1 MDDVAGVVLV
11 LLPQVFQNPDLLLC
25 LPMEPLLV
33 PHHLEGN
40 VLVGLVVV
48 HLEHLT
54 KRALAYHLQ
63 DLVPE
68 VKNNFT
74 LFLISPTILSFM
86 KKMVRN
92 EKRWLIVNW
101 RWRCRL

>member
-1 MDDVAGVVLV
+1 MDDIAGVALV
-11 LLPQVFQNPDLLLC
+11 LLPQVLEDPDLLLR
-25 LPMEPLLV
+25 LPVEPLFV
-33 PHHLEGN
+33 PHHLESH

-68 VKNNFT
+68 VKNDFT
-74 LFLISPTILSFM
+74 LFSNSI
-86 KKMVRN
+86 N
-92 EKRWLIVNW
+92 WLFNLLNVITSTQP
-101 RWRCRL
+101 LL

>member
-68 VKNNFT
+68 VKNDFIVT
-74 LFLISPTILSFM
+74 LFLVS
-86 KKMVRN
+86 
-92 EKRWLIVNW
+92 E
-101 RWRCRL
+101 

>member
-63 DLVPE
+63 DLIPVGGE
-68 VKNNFT
+68 
-74 LFLISPTILSFM
+74 I
-86 KKMVRN
+86 
-92 EKRWLIVNW
+92 
-101 RWRCRL
+101 